1 MDRVSPP
8 NFDPM
13 GTDLSRTGP
22 APGSD
27 LVSREIRG
35 GTRKRD

>member
-8 NFDPM
+8 GFDPM
-13 GTDLSRTGP
+13 GTDLSRTGNQ
-22 APGSD
+22 PGSD

-35 GTRKRD
+35 GTKR